1 MSRLSGAHR
10 QRIVMMRY
18 GFWAAV
24 PLVVGLMV
32 ADGVRGMAAAVAVSP
47 AVAPPAAGAEPVT
60 EGAPPVTRRLTA
72 QQFRNSIAA
81 AFGPDIKISGRLEP
95 DRRVDGLVAVGS
107 GRASISPA
115 GFGQYLAIGQDIA
128 AQVTDKSHRDALVG
142 CQPKDAVRFDE
153 TCARSFLS
161 AYGTKLFRR
170 PLEPAE
176 MKAVMRISRESTV
189 RLGDFYGGLRYGLA
203 SMLASPNFL
212 FRMERTEPDPA
223 RSGALRLDAYSKA
236 TRLSFLLT
244 NAPPDSALLASAK
257 SGALQTPEELRAQ
270 ASRLIASPQFA
281 EGVRAFFWDMLD
293 FDSFAALTKDTNQ
306 FPGFNTQVALDA
318 QEQTLRVINDQLVQK
333 SGDYRSLFTD
343 RSSFIS
349 RRLGSIYK
357 MPVAAQTGFERET
370 FPDDSGRSGILT
382 DVSFL
387 ALHSHPGRTSP
398 TLRGKFVREAF
409 LCQPIPPPPAGVD
422 FSVVE
427 NQHNTVFK
435 TAKDRLVAHRS
446 EKSCAGCHKLMDPI
460 GLALEGF
467 DAQGGRR
474 LLENGAPIDT
484 SGDIDG
490 TPFKDATGLGQVLAQ
505 SPRLPACLTKS
516 LYRYGTGRNPA
527 PNEKDWLGYLSKA
540 FVQDGYKFT
549 ALMQQVA
556 TSDAFYRVAAEA
568 PARQAPV
575 SQKIAM
581 SAVRKGAMP

>member
-1 MSRLSGAHR
+1 
-10 QRIVMMRY
+10 MMWY
-18 GFWAAV
+18 GFWAAM
-24 PLVVGLMV
+24 PLVLGFLVV
-32 ADGVRGMAAAVAVSP
+32 DGIRGMTAANAVSPVAVSP
-47 AVAPPAAGAEPVT
+47 VTGAEPVT

-72 QQFRNSIAA
+72 QQFRNGIAA
-81 AFGPDIKISGRLEP
+81 TFGPEILVRGRLEP
-95 DRRVDGLVAVGS
+95 DQRVDGLVAVGS

-115 GFGQYLAIGQDIA
+115 GFAQYLAIGQDIA
-128 AQVTDKSHRDALVG
+128 AQVTDKARRDALVG
-142 CQPKDAVRFDE
+142 CQPKDVARFDE
-153 TCARSFLS
+153 ACARRFLS
-161 AYGTKLFRR
+161 SSGMKLFRR

-176 MKAVMRISRESTV
+176 LKMVMRISRDSTV

-212 FRMERTEPDPA
+212 FRMERMEPDPA
-223 RSGALRLDAYSKA
+223 HSGALRLDAYSKA
-236 TRLSFLLT
+236 GRLSFLLT
-244 NAPPDSALLASAK
+244 NGPPDSILLASAQ
-257 SGALQTPEELRAQ
+257 SGALQSPEELRTQ
-270 ASRLIASPQFA
+270 AKRLIASPQFA

-306 FPGFNTQVALDA
+306 FPGFNRQVAFDA
-318 QEQTLRVINDQLVQK
+318 QEQTLRVINNELVVK
-333 SGDYRSLFTD
+333 GGDYRALFTD
-343 RSSFIS
+343 RSSFVS
-349 RRLGSIYK
+349 RRLGSIYSL
-357 MPVAAQTGFERET
+357 PVAAQTGFEPQT
-370 FPDDSGRSGILT
+370 FPNDSGRSGILT

-409 LCQPIPPPPAGVD
+409 LCQQIPPPPAGVD

-427 NQHNTVFK
+427 NQHNALFK

-446 EKSCAGCHKLMDPI
+446 EKSCSGCHKLMDPI

-474 LLENGAPIDT
+474 VLENGVPIDMT
-484 SGDIDG
+484 GDIDG
-490 TPFKDATGLGQVLAQ
+490 TSFQDATGLGQVLTQ
-505 SPRLPACLTKS
+505 SPRLPACLARNV
-516 LYRYGTGRNPA
+516 YRYGTGRNPA

-549 ALMQQVA
+549 ALMERVA
-556 TSDAFYRVAAEA
+556 TSEAFYHVVAQA
-568 PARQAPV
+568 PAHAAPV